1 MKELSMKFENLHE
14 GQVFK
19 NYKELCATLE
29 IEPTDGSSKRAQ
41 FKDLDTYCLYH
52 KEGHKI
58 IIDEIFEEMQPRVD
72 NRFGSEYKEM
82 KELILRLL
90 LTSKESNRA
99 VFSKPA
105 LLEGLGAINSN
116 YSTGRMNQKEL
127 GKYLKIETEYVND
140 FYNST
145 HSNLKSAIE
154 TNLNALKRD
163 NLILWG
169 HTIMVCKNTPQIK
182 LNELGEYQLDSDGR
196 IVYEVRKN
204 CRLATLDEKE
214 FILKTEKQILNRM
227 GYKDVGTVISH
238 GKADEFYDKV
248 NLILS
253 NKCNINNYYKAYEII
268 FSREMI
274 EKELE
279 KYSLNTEEKKE
290 WLNARVKD
298 RIIFNA
304 EDRKEEAM
312 TIVSR
317 SKKIQARRSEEF
329 IGNMHKIIDA
339 VIDLSAENI
348 KPALLK
354 DKKEK
359 RK

>member
-1 MKELSMKFENLHE
+1 MKFENLHE

-19 NYKELCATLE
+19 NYKELCAALD
-29 IEPTDGSSKRAQ
+29 IKPAGGDSKVAQ
-41 FKDLDTYCLYH
+41 FKDLDTYCEYH

-58 IIDEIFEEMQPRVD
+58 IIDEIFDEMKPRKD
-72 NRFGSEYKEM
+72 KRFGSEYKEM

-99 VFSKPA
+99 IFSKPA
-105 LLEGLGAINSN
+105 LLEGLGAINGN
-116 YSTGRMNQKEL
+116 YATGRMNQKEL
-127 GKYLKIETEYVND
+127 GEHLEIKTEYVND
-140 FYNST
+140 FYNTT

-154 TNLNALKRD
+154 TNLNALKKD

-169 HTIMVCKNTPQIK
+169 HTIMVCKNTPQIR
-182 LNELGEYQLDSDGR
+182 LNELGEYKLDDYGR

-227 GYKDVGTVISH
+227 GYKNVGSVISH
-238 GKADEFYDKV
+238 GRAEEFYDTV
-248 NLILS
+248 NLILK

-279 KYSLNTEEKKE
+279 KYSLDIEDKKE

-312 TIVSR
+312 HIVS
-317 SKKIQARRSEEF
+317 SDKKIQARRSEDF
-329 IGNMHKIIDA
+329 IENMHKIIET
-339 VIDLSAENI
+339 VIDLSAKNI
-348 KPALLK
+348 ES
-354 DKKEK
+354 DIK
-359 RK
+359 RKKNKK